1 MYTDV
6 TIACDGK
13 FYPAHK
19 LVLSTCSDYFH
30 KIFERT
36 PCKHPVIVIKDVECK
51 NMEALLNYMYAGV
64 VNVSQNDLA
73 QLIRAAEL
81 LEIKGLAVPDEPSSG
96 TKRPVQTCDTSLDS
110 NSSNTKKSRQEEKR
124 TSNQVEVPSVDSL
137 VPSSQ
142 FSSKKDD
149 SVGEQINNYDV
160 YNSKVNQRQSHSE
173 HSLERKENPTC
184 SRRSEELDT
193 TNGQDQVSPAGQN
206 QDEVIVFLCYVL
218 IS

>member
-1 MYTDV
+1 M

-64 VNVSQNDLA
+64 VNVSQSDLA

-81 LEIKGLAVPDEPSSG
+81 LEIKGLAVPDEPPGGNKRLVQTRDSSVG
-96 TKRPVQTCDTSLDS
+96 GSSPNPKRPRQDEKRAP
-110 NSSNTKKSRQEEKR
+110 NQEEAPR
-124 TSNQVEVPSVDSL
+124 VDNS

-142 FSSKKDD
+142 SSSPFRRGD
-149 SVGEQINNYDV
+149 SQEEKLSSYDV
-160 YNSKVNQRQSHSE
+160 YNKVNQRQTSSDHRQ
-173 HSLERKENPTC
+173 ERKDTPSC
-184 SRRSEELDT
+184 SRRSDQLGSEHGLDHLMPS
-193 TNGQDQVSPAGQN
+193 GSQN
-206 QDEVIVFLCYVL
+206 EVIEIRFRIV
-218 IS
+218 